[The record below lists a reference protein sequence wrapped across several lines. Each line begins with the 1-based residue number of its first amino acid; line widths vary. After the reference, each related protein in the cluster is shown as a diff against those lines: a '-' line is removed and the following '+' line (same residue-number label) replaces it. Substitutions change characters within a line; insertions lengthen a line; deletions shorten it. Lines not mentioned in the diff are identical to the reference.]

1 MRSKRP
7 DQVLFKPGTLLRL
20 ASHSAMGIAL
30 GLACAFVL
38 TRVPA
43 FGVMTLI
50 DHSMAPRGAMLA
62 CVGAFATMFGIGAS
76 LTGILFMAID
86 ES

>member
-1 MRSKRP
+1 MRARKRSSSLKP
-7 DQVLFKPGTLLRL
+7 AVLLKL

-30 GLACAFVL
+30 GLAFAFVL

-50 DHSMAPRGAMLA
+50 DHSVAPRGAMLA
-62 CVGAFATMFGIGAS
+62 FVGSFAMMLGIGAT
-76 LTGILFMAID
+76 LTGLLFMVMD

>member
-38 TRVPA
+38 TSV
-43 FGVMTLI
+43 
-50 DHSMAPRGAMLA
+50 DHSMAPRAAMLA
-62 CVGAFATMFGIGAS
+62 FVGAFATIFGIGAT
-76 LTGILFMAID
+76 LTGLLFMAID
-86 ES
+86 D

>member
-1 MRSKRP
+1 MRAKRP
-7 DQVLFKPGTLLRL
+7 DQVLFKPGTLSRL

-30 GLACAFVL
+30 GLACAIVL

-43 FGVMTLI
+43 SGVMTLN

-62 CVGAFATMFGIGAS
+62 FVGAFATMFGTSAT
-76 LTGILFMAID
+76 LTGLLFMAID
-86 ES
+86 D